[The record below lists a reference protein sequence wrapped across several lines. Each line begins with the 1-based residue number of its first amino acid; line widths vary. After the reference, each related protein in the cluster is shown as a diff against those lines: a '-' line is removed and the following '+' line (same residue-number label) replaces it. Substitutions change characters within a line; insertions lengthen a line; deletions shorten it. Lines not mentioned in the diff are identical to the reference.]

1 MSSRKSPLFFIYTY
15 KFLHEYLVRD
25 LCRSEKTEISYT
37 DALTLFRR
45 YSTNEHRLDIDKLQ
59 FSHITKDFVLD
70 FRSWLITKQENKP
83 QTVNQRIAAIN
94 SYLQFAAGEDI
105 ALSSVR
111 ISIASIPMLRT
122 EKPQV
127 EGIGLNALKAIFDAI
142 PNTQR
147 GRRDLAFLVLLYD
160 SGARIS
166 EILTLRTKD
175 LQMDGQYPHVHLFG
189 KGQKNREVPLGKSTV
204 TLLMGYI
211 QELQNTEELSSD
223 LLFHIKRK
231 RVIGPISY
239 DCVDKFIK
247 KYANTAREFCPEVPK
262 NVTAHMFRHAKAFHM
277 LENAIPISIISKFLG
292 HEDISTTMLYAK
304 PSVEMIRN
312 ALENSQGIEL
322 KAKKKD
328 YSEYERRRLELCG
341 IRK

>member
-1 MSSRKSPLFFIYTY
+1 MNSRQSPLFFSYTY
-15 KFLHEYLVRD
+15 KFLHEYLVKD
-25 LCRSEKTEISYT
+25 LGKSEKTEISYT

-45 YSTNEHRLDIDKLQ
+45 YSTNEHSLDIDKLQ
-59 FSHITKDFVLD
+59 FSHITKDFILD
-70 FRSWLITKQENKP
+70 FRSWLIAKQGNKP
-83 QTVNQRIAAIN
+83 QTANQRIAAIN
-94 SYLQFAAGEDI
+94 SYLHFAAGEDI

-111 ISIASIPMLRT
+111 ISIATIPMLRA

-127 EGIGLNALKAIFDAI
+127 EGISLNALKAIFDAI
-142 PNTQR
+142 PNIPR

-166 EILTLRTKD
+166 EILTLRTED

-189 KGQKNREVPLGKSTV
+189 KGQKNREVPLGKSVV
-204 TLLMGYI
+204 TLLKGYI
-211 QELQNTEELSSD
+211 QELQNTEKLSSD
-223 LLFHIKRK
+223 LLFHLKRK
-231 RVIGPISY
+231 KDIGPMSY
-239 DCVDKFIK
+239 DCVSKFIK
-247 KYANTAREFCPEVPK
+247 KYADAARESCPEVPV

-277 LENAIPISIISKFLG
+277 LENTIPISIISRFLG
-292 HEDISTTMLYAK
+292 HENISTTMVYAK
-304 PSVEMIRN
+304 PSIEMIRN
-312 ALENSQGIEL
+312 ALEHSQGIEQ